1 MFSPPR
7 DTNVEPPRTP
17 RLPGQIQVVK
27 PLAHFLR
34 CRPRARFST
43 KSSSEASHTCDSDR
57 EALRSLVNRVFIVDD
72 HALIRRSYAEE
83 VEDTDGFTMC
93 GTAASFAEALEALP
107 ATRPDVVLVD
117 LSLDRD
123 APGGAELIRRLTAS
137 MANEAMTDAS
147 ATDASA
153 EEPPADPPA
162 PVPRWLVVSAYDNEA
177 IVERVRDAGAHGF
190 LSKRDAGDGLRAAL
204 RDVTEST
211 GTFLRYPASAPE

>member
-1 MFSPPR
+1 M
-7 DTNVEPPRTP
+7 
-17 RLPGQIQVVK
+17 
-27 PLAHFLR
+27 
-34 CRPRARFST
+34 
-43 KSSSEASHTCDSDR
+43 
-57 EALRSLVNRVFIVDD
+57 NRVFIVDD

-93 GTAASFAEALEALP
+93 GTAASFVEALEALP

-117 LSLDRD
+117 LSLGRD

-137 MANEAMTDAS
+137 MANGAT
-147 ATDASA
+147 TDASA